1 MKAANFSAELIA
13 KFKCKSGKRQTFFRD
28 GKTPGLGLRV
38 TAAGAKTYIFETRLR
53 KRSMRVTI
61 GDERTWTIVKAREKA
76 TALKTLTDQGLD
88 PRKVKAEQEAAE
100 QAAQRKLEGNAML
113 IDEAW
118 KAYIEARKSQWG
130 ASHTESHRY
139 FANVGGQPKKKGGG
153 PGEIAPGILRPIL
166 NQRMKDLTAE
176 ILTSWL
182 KDEVKRKA
190 GTARTCILLFRTFWL
205 WCDSKPKYKPLID
218 VRLLDDEDLLE
229 AIPAKRHRRF
239 DVLERDYLKPWF
251 SAVRAIEDPVRR
263 VFLQALILTG
273 ARRDEMAAL
282 RWEDVDFQWKNLKL
296 KDKVDEQGR
305 KIPLTPYLHD
315 LLNALPRKSEWVFH
329 SDKAARGY
337 IKEPR
342 KSHIN
347 ALKVAKLKHV
357 TIHGLRRTFASLAE
371 WLEMPRGVIAQIMG
385 HLPSAT
391 AEQHYI
397 HRSLG
402 LLAVWHNQYEAW
414 ILKEAGVKFSVK
426 TSKKRT
432 SRKKQPKSTRSAPVL
447 RLVSSR

>member
-1 MKAANFSAELIA
+1 MKTDNFTAERIA
-13 KFKCKSGKRQTFFRD
+13 KFKCEPGKRQSFFRD

-38 TAAGAKTYIFETRLR
+38 TAAGAKTYIFEARVR
-53 KRSMRVTI
+53 KRSMRLTI
-61 GDERTWTIVKAREKA
+61 GDVETYTIVEAREKA
-76 TALKTLTDQGLD
+76 TTLKKQTDDGLD
-88 PRKVKAEQEAAE
+88 PRKVKAEEEAAE
-100 QAAQRKLEGNAML
+100 ETQRRKLEGGAML

-118 KAYIEARKSQWG
+118 TAYIEARKGQWG
-130 ASHTESHRY
+130 AAHAESHRY
-139 FANVGGQPKKKGGG
+139 FANIGGQPKKKGGG

-166 NQRMKDLTAE
+166 NRRMKDLTAE
-176 ILTSWL
+176 ILTEWL
-182 KDEVKRKA
+182 KTEVKRKA

-205 WCDSKPKYKPLID
+205 WCDTKPKYKSLID

-229 AIPAKRHRRF
+229 AIPPKRHRRF

-251 SAVRAIEDPVRR
+251 EAVRAIADPVRR
-263 VFLQALILTG
+263 AFLQALILTG

-282 RWEDVDFQWKNLKL
+282 RWVDVDFQWKNLTL

-305 KIPLTPYLHD
+305 KIPLTPYMHD

-342 KSHIN
+342 KSHIG
-347 ALKVAKLKHV
+347 ALKAAKLKHV
-357 TIHGLRRTFASLAE
+357 SIHGLRRTFASLAE

-385 HLPSAT
+385 HKPSAT

-397 HRSLG
+397 HRPLG

-414 ILKEAGVKFSVK
+414 ILKEAGVKSSEK
-426 TSKKRT
+426 AAKKRPA
-432 SRKKQPKSTRSAPVL
+432 RKTKSTRSAPVL